1 MAGGAQFFRPSGR
14 AAKTTGTDSSMA
26 TKIASSYVE
35 PSLPTKA
42 YGASG
47 GVLGVGGKSLAP
59 MDIEREAPTKDKLLI
74 DILYCGVCHSDLHQA
89 RNDWKNT
96 VYPCVPG
103 HEIVGRVKE
112 VGEGVTKFKVG
123 DTVAVG
129 TVIDS
134 CGQCPSCKESLEN
147 YCEGPIGA
155 TQTYNGPFKPD
166 GSNTWGGYSTQITVR
181 EHFVFHLPEA
191 LDPKT
196 AGPILCA
203 GATVWS
209 PLRHWK
215 IGAGHKV
222 GVVGI
227 GGLGHMAV
235 KIAKAL
241 GAEVTAITRK
251 EEKEDDIRALGADSI
266 ILSTDKKQMEAAE
279 LSLDFILITIPYPFD
294 LNPYV
299 KLLKRDGMI
308 CTVGL
313 LLPYDGELNNQEL
326 LMHRRSVSGS
336 VVAGMEETEELLQF
350 CAEKGIAPEVKM
362 IRIQDINDA
371 HEHIEK
377 EDVRFRYVIDM
388 ESLKEE

>member
-1 MAGGAQFFRPSGR
+1 MS
-14 AAKTTGTDSSMA
+14 
-26 TKIASSYVE
+26 TKIASSYVT

-47 GVLGVGGKSLAP
+47 GVLGVGGKALEP
-59 MDIEREAPTKDKLLI
+59 MDIEREAPTKDKVLI

-89 RNDWKNT
+89 QNDWKNT

-103 HEIVGRVKE
+103 HEIIGRIKE
-112 VGEGVTKFKVG
+112 VGESVTKFKVG

-134 CGQCPSCKESLEN
+134 CGQCPSCQESLEN
-147 YCEGPIGA
+147 YCEGPVGA

-181 EHFVFHLPEA
+181 ERFVFRLPEG
-191 LDPKT
+191 LDPKS

-209 PLRHWK
+209 PLRYWK
-215 IGAGHKV
+215 VEAGHKV
-222 GVVGI
+222 GVVGV

-235 KIAKAL
+235 KLAKAL
-241 GAEVTAITRK
+241 GAEVTGITRK
-251 EEKEDDIRALGADSI
+251 EEKEADILALGADGV
-266 ILSTDKKQMEAAE
+266 ILSEDKAQMMHAE
-279 LSLDFILITIPYPFD
+279 LSLDFILVTIPYAFD
-294 LNPYV
+294 INPYV
-299 KLLKRDGMI
+299 KLLKRDGVL

-313 LLPYDGELNNQEL
+313 LGPYDGPLNNMEVA
-326 LMHRRSVSGS
+326 MHRRTIAGS
-336 VVAGMEETEELLQF
+336 VVGGITETEELLQF
-350 CAEKGIAPEVKM
+350 CAKKGIAPDVQM
-362 IRIQDINDA
+362 ISIEGINDA
-371 HEHIEK
+371 HEHIKK

-388 ESLKEE
+388 ASLKGDATS